1 MLKALIGRKLN
12 MSQVWDSHGRVTP
25 VTKLSVEP
33 NTVVILKD
41 KDTDGYKAAQVG
53 VGNQKKPTKPL
64 KGHFDKAKL
73 KIAPSLVREVDFE
86 GDIKAGQEITVDEVF
101 HKGSLVDVVG
111 TSKGKGFAG
120 VIKRYGFHG
129 GPKTHGQ
136 SDRHR
141 AAGSIGSGTTP
152 GRVQKGLKMAGRLG
166 SQQVSVLGLEVME
179 VNKDEN
185 TLLVKGSVPGS
196 IGESLIIKKST
207 KKKAAYHEPEI
218 PAVPQI
224 GGGGE
229 EKTES
234 ETQGIAE
241 GLSSETGGQAPVAA
255 KEEKEG
261 QGDGK
266 DN

>member
-101 HKGSLVDVVG
+101 HIGSLVDVVG

-152 GRVQKGLKMAGRLG
+152 GRVMKGMKMAGHMGDEQTTIRNLEIVRIDAERNLIAIRG
-166 SQQVSVLGLEVME
+166 AIPGPKGGLIM
-179 VNKDEN
+179 
-185 TLLVKGSVPGS
+185 
-196 IGESLIIKKST
+196 IKKRGV
-207 KKKAAYHEPEI
+207 E
-218 PAVPQI
+218 
-224 GGGGE
+224 
-229 EKTES
+229 
-234 ETQGIAE
+234 
-241 GLSSETGGQAPVAA
+241 L
-255 KEEKEG
+255 
-261 QGDGK
+261 
-266 DN
+266 